1 MRLINAD
8 KLINRATDING
19 SCWDMTSQSTEDF
32 VDFVN
37 DQPTA
42 CDIDAIK
49 SEIQFYADNHAEP
62 FEMGAYYHCLKIID
76 DYTYVYGEKNESTN

>member
-1 MRLINAD
+1 MRLIDAD
-8 KLINRATDING
+8 KLKQFFMPISR
-19 SCWDMTSQSTEDF
+19 TEYSDLK
-32 VDFVN
+32 VLMKIN

-49 SEIQFYADNHAEP
+49 SEIQFYADNHAEQ

-76 DYTYVYGEKNESTN
+76 DYTYE